1 MTQEKQGSKSP
12 IFGITDREK
21 KMEKTYK
28 IKVKFEKNTESD
40 VNFQELQKTVKA
52 NLVFF
57 LPASRGSA
65 EATLV
70 ELREVR

>member
-1 MTQEKQGSKSP
+1 
-12 IFGITDREK
+12 
-21 KMEKTYK
+21 MEKTYK